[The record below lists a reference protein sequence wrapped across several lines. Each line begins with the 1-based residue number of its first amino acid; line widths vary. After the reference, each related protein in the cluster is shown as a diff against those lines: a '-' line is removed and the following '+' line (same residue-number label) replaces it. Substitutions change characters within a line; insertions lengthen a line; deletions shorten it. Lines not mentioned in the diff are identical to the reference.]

1 VDEAGFGTAMEEQRE
16 RSRRGMKESAALA
29 GTFTRLPVRSVAFEG
44 YETTRIEEARVLAL
58 VRGEDLV
65 EELGTGDAGQ
75 VLLDRTPFYAE
86 AGGQVGDTGYLTAST
101 GVAFVRDTR
110 APLPRLNLHD
120 VVVREGRLRVGD
132 MVLAEVDRER
142 REAVMRSHD
151 ATHLLHAALRDV
163 VGTHVKQAGSLV
175 DPDRLRFD
183 FSHYAGLSE
192 EILQQVED
200 EVNDVIRQNLP
211 ITTRVM
217 PLDEALRR
225 GALAFFGDK
234 YGDEVRVVEVPGFSM
249 ELCGG
254 THAASTGSIGLLKVT
269 QERGIAAGIRRV
281 EALAGRAA
289 LGDLREDRRLV
300 EKLQSALNVE
310 RARVHETLTRLLEQN
325 RSMAREI
332 EKLKIDRAAAGGA
345 SAEAQVQ
352 DVEGVKLMVPAVQ
365 KDLDRSAVRA
375 LVDRNRERLKSGVI
389 IQWAVEDDRVHVTV
403 SVSRDL
409 IPPLHAGAIV
419 KELAALVGGRGG
431 GKADLAEAG
440 GRRAGDPEGTR
451 VSSIA
456 VARDVI
462 RSARAAR

>member
-1 VDEAGFGTAMEEQRE
+1 
-16 RSRRGMKESAALA
+16 
-29 GTFTRLPVRSVAFEG
+29 

-120 VVVREGRLRVGD
+120 VVVREGRLRAGD
-132 MVLAEVDRER
+132 MVRAEVDRER

-200 EVNDVIRQNLP
+200 EVNDVIRQDLP

-310 RARVHETLTRLLEQN
+310 RARVHETLARLLEQN

-375 LVDRNRERLKSGVI
+375 LIDRNRERLKSGVI
-389 IQWAVEDDRVHVTV
+389 IQWAVQDDRVHVTV